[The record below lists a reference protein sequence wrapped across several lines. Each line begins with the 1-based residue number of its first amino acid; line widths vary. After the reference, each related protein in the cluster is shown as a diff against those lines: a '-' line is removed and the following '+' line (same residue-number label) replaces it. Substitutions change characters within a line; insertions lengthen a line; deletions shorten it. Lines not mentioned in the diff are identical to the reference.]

1 MDPKYLT
8 ESGWKAIS
16 TKFKVKDNGLL
27 RALWTYEKLAE
38 DKFDERLKA
47 IVQVTALA
55 GSLRRSKEVTALA
68 EVAKYLANVAND
80 SEFQRREIMSA
91 KAVAEEAK
99 KKELLEREES
109 ELEEEEETNPNAE
122 ADYRKLAKDL
132 TAGLQHV
139 LSAGGKPF
147 QWVAG
152 KKDSTRR
159 MPVTGLMVAQM
170 INAQHK
176 KLITTVTGSQHF
188 ATGTCLLEEG
198 KLTFVT
204 DDFDPSKFVTEM
216 RRSIQYFT
224 GKKFAVRARGTEDG
238 AASEEDPNEDQDGPE
253 DQDDEQEPDSPP
265 RFVPGVLDEPRTGS
279 GKPGKP
285 GKPAQAG
292 STATPE
298 AAKEEAEETP
308 AKETEESGPKVD
320 ATRPFELSATVGRGG
335 KNKPE
340 DVQAVQ
346 VELNRRA
353 RAGLVVDGK
362 CGPKTI
368 AAITAFQK
376 TLGMRNPDGLIEP
389 GKTTASALS
398 GKPVTAPENTAGAKG
413 SSGGA
418 RPGAPGS
425 GASGAG
431 IGTVFGV
438 AIGGMTGA

>member
-1 MDPKYLT
+1 MDPKFLT

-55 GSLRRSKEVTALA
+55 GSLRRGKEVAALPD
-68 EVAKYLANVAND
+68 VAKYLANVAND
-80 SEFQRREIMSA
+80 AEFQRREIISA
-91 KAVAEEAK
+91 KTVAEEAK

-109 ELEEEEETNPNAE
+109 ELEEVEETNPNAE
-122 ADYRKLAKDL
+122 ANYRKLAKDL
-132 TAGLQHV
+132 TVGLQHV
-139 LSAGGKPF
+139 LSGGGKPF

-170 INAQHK
+170 INPQHK
-176 KLITTVTGSQHF
+176 KLITTVTGSKHF

-204 DDFDPSKFVTEM
+204 DEFDASKFVTEM

-224 GKKFAVRARGTEDG
+224 GKKFAVRARGTDDG
-238 AASEEDPNEDQDGPE
+238 TAAEEDANEDQDGPE
-253 DQDDEQEPDSPP
+253 DQDDEQQPDSPP
-265 RFVPGVLDEPRTGS
+265 RFVPGVLGEPRTAS

-285 GKPAQAG
+285 AHAG

-298 AAKEEAEETP
+298 AAEEEAEETL
-308 AKETEESGPKVD
+308 AKEAEESDPKVD

-346 VELNRRA
+346 LELNRRA

-413 SSGGA
+413 SSG
-418 RPGAPGS
+418 
-425 GASGAG
+425 
-431 IGTVFGV
+431 
-438 AIGGMTGA
+438 

>member
-1 MDPKYLT
+1 MDPKFLT

-47 IVQVTALA
+47 IVQVAALA
-55 GSLRRSKEVTALA
+55 GSLRRSKEVAALPD
-68 EVAKYLANVAND
+68 VAKYLANVAND
-80 SEFQRREIMSA
+80 AEFQRREIISA
-91 KAVAEEAK
+91 KTVAEEAK

-109 ELEEEEETNPNAE
+109 ELEEEQETNPNAE

-139 LSAGGKPF
+139 LSGGGKPF

-159 MPVTGLMVAQM
+159 MPVSGLMVAQM

-176 KLITTVTGSQHF
+176 KLITTVTGSKHF

-198 KLTFVT
+198 KLTFVV
-204 DDFDPSKFVTEM
+204 DEFDPSKFVTEL

-224 GKKFAVRARGTEDG
+224 GKKYAVRARGTDD
-238 AASEEDPNEDQDGPE
+238 ANAVEEDPNEDLDGPADENE
-253 DQDDEQEPDSPP
+253 DQEPDSPP
-265 RFVPGVLDEPRTGS
+265 RFVPGVLDDPPSEPGKPR
-279 GKPGKP
+279 KPGKP
-285 GKPAQAG
+285 GQADT
-292 STATPE
+292 SVTPE
-298 AAKEEAEETP
+298 SETAEQEAEEAP
-308 AKETEESGPKVD
+308 AKAPEQGQKEA
-320 ATRPFELSATVGRGG
+320 ATRPFEISATVGRGG

-346 VELNRRA
+346 AQLNRRA
-353 RAGLVVDGK
+353 GAGLVVDGK

-368 AAITAFQK
+368 AAISAFQK
-376 TLGMRNPDGLIEP
+376 TLGMRSPDGLIEP
-389 GKTTASALS
+389 GKTT
-398 GKPVTAPENTAGAKG
+398 E
-413 SSGGA
+413 
-418 RPGAPGS
+418 
-425 GASGAG
+425 
-431 IGTVFGV
+431 
-438 AIGGMTGA
+438 